1 MIGSTISH
9 YRVLEKLGGGGMGVV
24 YRAEDSKL
32 GRQVA
37 LKFLPAEFEKNAQ
50 ALERFQR
57 EARAAS
63 ALNHPNICTIHDI
76 DEAGG
81 QHFIAMELLEGQ
93 TLKHLIMRGPLEVEQ
108 LLELGMEIGDALDA
122 AHAAGIVHRDIKP
135 ANIFVTK
142 RGHAKILDFGLAKL
156 TPASAAA
163 GASSAMPTVGV
174 AEENLT
180 SPGVAVGTVAYMSPE
195 QARGQ
200 ELDARTDLFSFGV
213 VLYEMA
219 TGHPA
224 FSGST
229 SAVIFEGILTKSP
242 VSPVRLNPTL
252 AIELDRIINKALE
265 KDRKLRYQS
274 AADMRAD
281 LQRLKR
287 DTDSGRSAAVS
298 AASMPAASG
307 MVAAAPSSGSVA
319 PASGT
324 QQASSAQ
331 APAAAAPSSSSRI
344 RAMAASHWKG
354 IGAAAAVVVLALGG
368 WLYYSKR
375 AQALT
380 EKDFIVLS
388 EFTNTTGDAMFDG
401 TLRQALAVK
410 LGESPFLNVFPD
422 SRVRETLGFMGKSA
436 DERVTP
442 PIAREICQRQNLK
455 ATMNGSISGL
465 GTTYVITLE
474 AVNCQSGDSLAREQ
488 VEATSKEQVLKA
500 LGNAVSSIRS
510 KLGESL
516 SMVQKFDAPIDQA
529 TTASLEALKAY
540 TLADEQRTRGKQL
553 ESIPFYKRALELDP
567 NFAMAYAR
575 LGVMYGNFGE
585 ADRAKE
591 NIAKAYELRDRVSER
606 EKLYITSHYYSRV
619 KQDIFKN
626 IETLELYKRTYPR
639 DFTPRNNL
647 AVAYAQIGEFEKEA
661 EEARE
666 AVRLNP
672 NAAFPYSNLSEAYV
686 SMNRYDEAK
695 AVCEQAVAAKAD
707 AVDVHGTLFVLAFIR
722 GDAAAMQREVDWT
735 KGKPEEGLSF
745 GWQAAAAEFR
755 GQIKKSRELARRG
768 IESAQR
774 IGLKTSVAEWMAGQA
789 ASDAYYGNCKDI
801 PLRVAAALAI
811 ARTRWSLG
819 NGASALATCGEPAR
833 AQTLADE
840 MVKQSPGDM
849 LSRVTG
855 EAEVRAV
862 IEIARG
868 NPAKAIDLLEPG
880 RQYERGRLG
889 FIYTRGEAYR
899 KLKKGAEAA
908 AEFQEI
914 LDRRG
919 VAGLD
924 TIYPLA
930 HLGMARAAVL
940 AGDTPKA
947 RKFYQDFFA
956 IWKDAD
962 PDVPLLLQAK
972 AEYAKLK

>member
-1 MIGSTISH
+1 MIGQTISH
-9 YRVLEKLGGGGMGVV
+9 YRVVDKLGGGGMGVV
-24 YRAEDSKL
+24 YRAEDTKL
-32 GRQVA
+32 GRHVA
-37 LKFLPAEFEKNAQ
+37 LKFLPAEFEKNPQ

-63 ALNHPNICTIHDI
+63 ALNHPNICTIYDI
-76 DEAGG
+76 DEAAG
-81 QHFIAMELLEGQ
+81 QHFIAMELLEGM
-93 TLKHLIMRGPLEVEQ
+93 TLKHLITRGAVELEQ

-156 TPASAAA
+156 TPASGSGT
-163 GASSAMPTVGV
+163 GASSAMPTMGV
-174 AEENLT
+174 TEENLT

-229 SAVIFEGILTKSP
+229 SAVIFEGILTKAP
-242 VSPVRLNPTL
+242 VSPVRLNPSL
-252 AIELDRIINKALE
+252 PAELERILNKSLE

-298 AASMPAASG
+298 AVEMPATSG
-307 MVAAAPSSGSVA
+307 VAPSAPSSGRI
-319 PASGT
+319 
-324 QQASSAQ
+324 SAA
-331 APAAAAPSSSSRI
+331 APAAASGSSRI
-344 RAMAASHWKG
+344 RAAAANHWKG
-354 IGAAAAVVVLALGG
+354 IAAAAAVLVVAISG

-401 TLRQALAVK
+401 TLKQALAVK
-410 LGESPFLNVFPD
+410 LGESPFLNVFPEN
-422 SRVRETLGFMGKSA
+422 RVQETLAFMGKSK
-436 DERVTP
+436 DERVTATV
-442 PIAREICQRQNLK
+442 AREVCQRQNLK
-455 ATMNGSISGL
+455 ATMNASISSL
-465 GTTYVITLE
+465 GSTFVISLE
-474 AVNCQSGDSLAREQ
+474 AVNCASGDSLAREQ
-488 VEATSKEQVLKA
+488 VEAAKKEDVLKA
-500 LGNAVSSIRS
+500 LGGAVSSMRG

-516 SMVQKFDAPIDQA
+516 SMLQKFDKPIDQA
-529 TTASLEALKAY
+529 TTSSLEALKSY
-540 TLADEQRTRGKQL
+540 TVGDELRTHGKPF
-553 ESIPFYKRALELDP
+553 EAIPFYTRALELDP

-575 LGVMYGNFGE
+575 MGVTYGNMGE

-619 KQDIFKN
+619 KQDVFKN

-647 AVAYAQIGEFEKEA
+647 AVAYDNIGEFEKQA
-661 EEARE
+661 EEARAAIE
-666 AVRLNP
+666 ISP
-672 NAAFPYSNLSEAYV
+672 NASFPYGNLAGAYF
-686 SMNRYDEAK
+686 SLNRFDEAK
-695 AVCEQAVAAKAD
+695 AVCEQAVANKAD
-707 AVDVHGTLFVLAFIR
+707 YFEIHGILFALAFMR
-722 GDAAAMQREVDWT
+722 GDSAAMQREIDWT
-735 KGKPEEGLSF
+735 KGKPEEGASI
-745 GWQAAAAEFR
+745 GWQASVAEFQ

-768 IESAQR
+768 MESMQR
-774 IGLKTSVAEWMAGQA
+774 LGLKTSVADWMAGLVS
-789 ASDAYYGNCKDI
+789 SDASLGDCRQI
-801 PLRVAAALAI
+801 PQRVTAALAV

-819 NGASALATCGEPAR
+819 NGASALAACGDPAR
-833 AQTLADE
+833 AQPLVEE
-840 MVKQSPGDM
+840 MARLSAGNIVFQS
-849 LSRVTG
+849 TG
-855 EAEVRAV
+855 EAEVRAQ

-868 NPAKAIDLLEPG
+868 KAARAVELLEPG
-880 RQYERGRLG
+880 RQYERGRPWLI
-889 FIYTRGEAYR
+889 FARAQAF
-899 KLKKGAEAA
+899 LKMKQGAEAA
-908 AEFQEI
+908 AEFQKV

-919 VAGLD
+919 SAWLETVF
-924 TIYPLA
+924 PLA

-940 AGDTPKA
+940 TGDTTKA
-947 RKFYQDFFA
+947 KKFYQDFFA
-956 IWKDAD
+956 LWKDAD
-962 PDVPLLLQAK
+962 PDIPLLITAK
-972 AEYAKLK
+972 SEYAKLK